1 MAPDRQVRV
10 MVVDDHEIM
19 RDGLRE
25 VLERSGNF
33 EVVGQA
39 GDGVAAVNIA
49 MKLKP
54 DVIIMDVM
62 MPLKNGIDACREIT
76 EMLPDTKVLILTASA
91 EEDAVMEAVAA
102 GATGYLQKYSGKE
115 KLLRTVRDVAEGEY
129 RIPGDVM
136 KRVFAGLRA
145 GAPQPTHELNRLTAR
160 EQEIL
165 TLFARGLSYAEIAE
179 ARGNQ
184 PVTIRN
190 GVYGIQDKLGID
202 TKQELVVWAVRNGLL
217 DDYQNRVIT
226 RKAKRRSRARRKE
239 TADAGRGI
247 GGEAGPADGGT
258 DGLGRSP
265 SGDSS
270 GRGR

>member
-1 MAPDRQVRV
+1 MAPNRQIRV
-10 MVVDDHEIM
+10 MLVDDHEIM

-25 VLERSGNF
+25 VLKRAGDY

-39 GDGVAAVNIA
+39 EDGAAAVRVA
-49 MKLKP
+49 QSLRP

-62 MPLKNGIDACREIT
+62 MPIKNGIDACREIT
-76 EMLPDTKVLILTASA
+76 EVLPDTKVLMLTAAS

-115 KLLRTVRDVAEGEY
+115 DLLRTVRDVAEGEY
-129 RIPGDVM
+129 RIPGDVIR
-136 KRVFAGLRA
+136 RVFAGFRA
-145 GAPQPTHELNRLTAR
+145 AAPQPTHELNRLTAR
-160 EQEIL
+160 EREIL

-190 GVYGIQDKLGID
+190 GVYGIQDKLKIE

-217 DDYQNRVIT
+217 DDYQI
-226 RKAKRRSRARRKE
+226 
-239 TADAGRGI
+239 GR
-247 GGEAGPADGGT
+247 
-258 DGLGRSP
+258 
-265 SGDSS
+265 
-270 GRGR
+270 

>member
-1 MAPDRQVRV
+1 MAPNRQIRV
-10 MVVDDHEIM
+10 MLVDDHEIM

-25 VLERSGNF
+25 VLQRAGDF
-33 EVVGQA
+33 DVVGQA
-39 GDGVAAVNIA
+39 GDGAAAVRVA
-49 MKLKP
+49 QSLRP

-76 EMLPDTKVLILTASA
+76 EMLPNTKVLMLTAAS

-145 GAPQPTHELNRLTAR
+145 GAPQPKQTPEISRLTRR

-165 TLFARGLSYAEIAE
+165 TLFAQGLSYAQIAE
-179 ARGNQ
+179 ARGNR
-184 PVTIRN
+184 PLTIRN
-190 GVYGIQDKLGID
+190 AIYGTQDKLGIE

-217 DDYQNRVIT
+217 DDYQI
-226 RKAKRRSRARRKE
+226 
-239 TADAGRGI
+239 GR
-247 GGEAGPADGGT
+247 
-258 DGLGRSP
+258 
-265 SGDSS
+265 
-270 GRGR
+270 